1 MPLPPPS
8 RRLLL
13 ALCLLAGTAHA
24 RPAVVELFTSQG
36 CSSCPPADAL
46 LGELARRPDVIA
58 LAFHV
63 DYWDGL
69 GWRDRFGLPLAAR
82 RQQRYTESLRLPSS
96 FTPQAI
102 IDGRVSAVGSDRV
115 AIARQ
120 LGPSLAGVPLA
131 VTVDAQDVLVQ
142 LPVATGQGPC
152 DVLLVSYLSQA
163 ATVIPRGEN
172 AGRTLSEYHMVRSA
186 ERIGGWDGAAQRI
199 RIARSALPADATH
212 AVVLLQRRGQG
223 AIIGAA
229 ETKLR

>member
-1 MPLPPPS
+1 LF
-8 RRLLL
+8 RVLL
-13 ALCLLAGTAHA
+13 ALCLLAGAA
-24 RPAVVELFTSQG
+24 RAQPIVVELFTSQG

-102 IDGRVSAVGSDRV
+102 IDGRASAVGSDRATISRHLV
-115 AIARQ
+115 ATPA
-120 LGPSLAGVPLA
+120 GPPLILTA
-131 VTVDAQDVLVQ
+131 DAQGLRVQ
-142 LPVATGQGPC
+142 LPAAADQAPC
-152 DVLLVSYLSQA
+152 DVLLVSYLAQA
-163 ATVIPRGEN
+163 ATAIPRGEN
-172 AGRTLSEYHMVRSA
+172 AGHTLSEYHIVRSA
-186 ERIGGWDGAAQRI
+186 ERIGGWDGVAATL

-223 AIIGAA
+223 AIVGAA
-229 ETKLR
+229 ESRMTGH